1 MIDWKEIADVL
12 NTALRRLDC
21 LHRVEYDDPGE
32 RPAWLRQAFEMYD
45 EANKPYD
52 DAETKGQ
59 RA

>member
-1 MIDWKEIADVL
+1 MIDWKEIADTL
-12 NTALRRLDC
+12 NTALRRLDR
-21 LHRVEYDDPGE
+21 LHRAEYDDHGE
-32 RPAWLRQAFEMYD
+32 RPAWLQDALTRYD